1 MQNIELQTLN
11 ADQLATIGGGVAPLA
26 FVVAALNTKT
36 AATAA
41 AVGGLLG
48 LAADFGSYYFA
59 R

>member
-1 MQNIELQTLN
+1 MQNTELRILTHQ
-11 ADQLATIGGGVAPLA
+11 QLDAASGGVAPLA

-36 AATAA
+36 AATTA

-48 LAADFGSYYFA
+48 LAADFGRYYFS